1 VGSNSKFSN
10 IKFMVSE
17 STRQACIICQKLWI
31 CMLHENNNVR
41 SLAVEIFLKRDKML
55 SGNVL
60 VVHG

>member
-17 STRQACIICQKLWI
+17 TRI
-31 CMLHENNNVR
+31 CMLHENNVR

>member
-17 STRQACIICQKLWI
+17 
-31 CMLHENNNVR
+31 NNVR
-41 SLAVEIFLKRDKML
+41 SLAVEIFLKREKML